1 MGASRKGGIMQGYQL
16 VFYTQQNHYHHHQPV
31 GEWLMALVAELQL
44 SGATLSTAQQGIGR
58 SHHRHSAHFFDLV
71 DQPVQVTVVVSTLE
85 CQKLLDRLAM
95 EPDLN
100 LFYVKMPVE
109 LGCLGTQGGAVRSA

>member
-1 MGASRKGGIMQGYQL
+1 MQGYQM
-16 VFYTQQNHYHHHQPV
+16 VFYTQQNHYHHRMPV

-44 SGATLSTAQQGIGR
+44 SGATLNTAQQGIGR

-71 DQPVQVTVVVSTLE
+71 DQPVQVTVVASVAE
-85 CQKLLDRLAM
+85 CQKLLDRLET
-95 EPDLN
+95 EPDLD

-109 LGCLGTQGGAVRSA
+109 LGCIGMSGRLRRLA